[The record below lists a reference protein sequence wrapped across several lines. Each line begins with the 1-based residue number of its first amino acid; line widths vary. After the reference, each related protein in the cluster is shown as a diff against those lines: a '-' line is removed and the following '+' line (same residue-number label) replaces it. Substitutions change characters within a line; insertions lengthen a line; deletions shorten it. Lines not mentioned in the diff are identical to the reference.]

1 MFHIPIV
8 GEGPSGGHLD
18 SSSAWLGS
26 RHPQVSRAFGS
37 TSQHLNDVKTQ
48 HLFSAIAYRTWP
60 RLHLVGGF
68 KHFLFFHNVWD
79 NPSHWL
85 IFVKIVKTT
94 NQTCCHRL
102 GILGGLPDELQ
113 VKRVRWLSRTGRRT
127 PGSTC
132 CIVRITG
139 FGSYGGLRVELPHS
153 WFD

>member
-1 MFHIPIV
+1 MNIS
-8 GEGPSGGHLD
+8 ELLKLLKLAGGL
-18 SSSAWLGS
+18 
-26 RHPQVSRAFGS
+26 RTP
-37 TSQHLNDVKTQ
+37 
-48 HLFSAIAYRTWP
+48 RTWVTMFRAP
-60 RLHLVGGF
+60 DDARRQGWRSISNGIQLTSKMCPGWWF
-68 KHFLFFHNVWD
+68 QTCFIFHNVWD

-85 IFVKIVKTT
+85 IFVKMVKTT